1 MKTELIKIKDLSN
14 DPANVRKH
22 DDRNLD
28 AIKASL
34 QRFGQQK
41 PIVVDGKGI
50 VVAGNGTLMGAKS
63 LGWKEIQIVRTELE
77 GADAVAYAIADN
89 RTAELAIWDDDALAK
104 TLEALKIDESIDE
117 AITGFTDQE
126 IDELI
131 GKSFGD
137 IEEDEVPENY
147 MNEAWKR
154 WSGEVK
160 EQCETLMKTGSVF
173 SGITK
178 GYATIH
184 FLKAKYQNAE
194 YPRHCSVAFHPHQVT
209 TTGSG
214 RSLMSGLERVSNG
227 EAKPNGVRFACH
239 ESPRTN
245 DLMASMP
252 FSGAKMP
259 LDFPASLAKQL
270 IDEFSNDGNVL
281 DPCHG
286 WGGRLVGFLLS
297 NAKSY
302 CGVDVSPLQS
312 KGVKDIRDTFKQYD
326 EHEKEIKLICD
337 EYDNAKIESNAYD
350 FALTSPPYF
359 DVEKYDD
366 GKQCYEVGSY
376 EEWKESFYSPLIL
389 KTYESL
395 KPEGV
400 FALQIGSQKYPL
412 LKDGKKIAKKCGFVV
427 EEIRKTLM
435 ANGWK
440 TTADEDSEVL
450 LILKK
455 AQCESVAPTK

>member
-1 MKTELIKIKDLSN
+1 MEIKKRGVAELTQ
-14 DPANVRKH
+14 DPRNARSH
-22 DDRNLD
+22 DGKNIE
-28 AIKASL
+28 AIKRSL
-34 QRFGQQK
+34 QEFGQQK
-41 PIVVDGKGI
+41 PIVVNTTGK
-50 VVAGNGTLMGAKS
+50 VVAGNGTLAAALD
-63 LGWKEIQIVRTELE
+63 LGWDKI
-77 GADAVAYAIADN
+77 AVVETDLVGSSAAAYAIADN
-89 RTAELAIWDDDALAK
+89 RTAELAAWDDDALAE
-104 TLEALKIDESIDE
+104 TLASLQNDESIDE
-117 AITGFTDQE
+117 LITGFSEKE
-126 IDELI
+126 IEEII
-131 GKSFGD
+131 GNASGD

-194 YPRHCSVAFHPHQVT
+194 YPRHCSIAFHPHQVT

-214 RSLMSGLERVSNG
+214 RSLICGLERVSSG
-227 EAKPNGVRFACH
+227 EAKPEGLRFACH
-239 ESPRTN
+239 ENPRTN

-252 FSGAKMP
+252 FSGAKIP

-270 IDEFSNDGNVL
+270 IVEFSNDGNVL

-286 WGGRLVGFLLS
+286 WGGRLVGFFLS

-312 KGVKDIRDTFKQYD
+312 NGVKDILDTFKQYA
-326 EHEKEIKLICD
+326 EQKKEVELICD
-337 EYDNAKIESNAYD
+337 EYENAKIEQNKYD
-350 FALTSPPYF
+350 MALTSPPYF

-366 GKQCYEVGSY
+366 GKQCYEGVNY
-376 EEWKESFYSPLIL
+376 EEWKESFYAPLIL

-395 KPEGV
+395 KPDGV
-400 FALQIGSQKYPL
+400 FVLQIGSQKYPL
-412 LKDGKKIAKKCGFVV
+412 LKDGKKIAEAFGFVV
-427 EEIRKTLM
+427 EETRKAPM
-435 ANGWK
+435 RNGFK
-440 TTADEDSEVL
+440 TTADEESEVL
-450 LILKK
+450 LILRKGG
-455 AQCESVAPTK
+455 A